1 MASPVSRSGQ
11 RAMSPAAKIPGR
23 ARFEK
28 GVDGDAAVNLQAG
41 RLGEA
46 ETRSHAEAGD
56 NQIGLENGAAA

>member
-11 RAMSPAAKIPGR
+11 RAMSPAAKIPA

-28 GVDGDAAVNLQAG
+28 GVDGDAAVNLQAS

-46 ETRSHAEAGD
+46 ETRAHAEAGD
-56 NQIGLENGAAA
+56 NEIGLENGSAA